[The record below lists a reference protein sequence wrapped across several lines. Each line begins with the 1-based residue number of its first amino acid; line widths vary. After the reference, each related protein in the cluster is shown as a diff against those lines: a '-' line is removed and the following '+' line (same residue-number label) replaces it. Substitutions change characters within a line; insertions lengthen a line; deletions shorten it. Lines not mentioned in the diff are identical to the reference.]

1 MAPGVR
7 ANCLI
12 RHDVEVGVG
21 DELFLHSCVLVAN
34 MEVRVEVGLCGA
46 DLAVLSTSPSATII
60 ITVTFSR
67 QQLSRSIFMIMHF
80 AGI

>member
-1 MAPGVR
+1 
-7 ANCLI
+7 
-12 RHDVEVGVG
+12 VEVGVG

-34 MEVRVEVGLCGA
+34 MEVRVEVGLSAA

-60 ITVTFSR
+60 ITVTIFR
-67 QQLSRSIFMIMHF
+67 QQLSRSTFMILHL